1 MSIVK
6 KIIQVVL
13 ITCSLAI
20 VSLIYLIGRDF
31 DEGLKPVTD
40 PSQYGAILA
49 KFDNSLTVKHFPLQ
63 VPANA
68 KNVRLYYLP
77 GFLQGATFL
86 QLRMKLDPEQIEI
99 IEAEFIKQA
108 KRKYIP
114 GAKNNSPTEEDSPT
128 GMKVEYTYKSY
139 IGESTGVS
147 FPSNY
152 KLLVL
157 EDTRGAPTYNW
168 KHSDVYGVA
177 IDPATTEVVYWLED
191 W

>member
-1 MSIVK
+1 MSIVE

-177 IDPATTEVVYWLED
+177 IDPATSEVVYWLED

>member
-168 KHSDVYGVA
+168 KRSDVYGVA
-177 IDPATTEVVYWLED
+177 IDPATSEVVYWLED